1 MNKTGKKLA
10 PGIALALAISS
21 LVGCGGGGEIGVEYD
36 FTESDKTISYTW
48 YSANWQDFE
57 GRQHDGVIKFLEEKF
72 NVNLNITGA
81 SGTAWQSRLTTEI
94 ADNNTPDVFFSLPDT
109 STYTDYIKKS
119 IITDLNPYIEK
130 ADAKNL
136 KQVLGSEQYKKSALI
151 DGKNYF
157 LPQSVGYT
165 TRLILARKD
174 WMAKWNTDSVANGG
188 RGFGE
193 DKKFEQPE
201 TLSEFTS
208 MLTYFR
214 EKDPDG
220 DGKKNTY
227 GMGLSTNF
235 DYVQDF
241 FATFGLSPEYYLD
254 ANGDF
259 AYSVYNE
266 NYQKMADWF
275 KVGNDSGYI
284 QTAFYSITEDDAT
297 RNFYQGK
304 TGVFVTTGN
313 GMLDGLC
320 NAMEEYYSNKDVDYK
335 DLITLLT
342 PPDSDDGKY
351 QGAFKGW
358 NYFWG
363 GWSISAEAEEPMRL
377 IRIFDYLVSPEGQ
390 DLMNYGVKDLHY
402 TEENG
407 VKTLNL
413 ENRLAEGVPAV
424 FLSTVNKPNVLNGR
438 YSLGGQWMPNPFKY
452 NATTNMLEDNYPY
465 DLSRDPELMKLSHD
479 LIEETTPNFNA
490 LRTII
495 SNPDMS
501 EYNTR
506 IIDAVKTY
514 TINLIAGKN
523 KADELAALNAKMKS
537 YRSDELLKYLN
548 ENNK

>member
-1 MNKTGKKLA
+1 
-10 PGIALALAISS
+10 
-21 LVGCGGGGEIGVEYD
+21 
-36 FTESDKTISYTW
+36 
-48 YSANWQDFE
+48 
-57 GRQHDGVIKFLEEKF
+57 
-72 NVNLNITGA
+72 
-81 SGTAWQSRLTTEI
+81 
-94 ADNNTPDVFFSLPDT
+94 
-109 STYTDYIKKS
+109 
-119 IITDLNPYIEK
+119 
-130 ADAKNL
+130 
-136 KQVLGSEQYKKSALI
+136 
-151 DGKNYF
+151 
-157 LPQSVGYT
+157 
-165 TRLILARKD
+165 LARKD
-174 WMAKWNTDSVANGG
+174 WMAKWNTDTVENGG

-193 DKKFEQPE
+193 DKKFEQPQ

-254 ANGDF
+254 ENGNF

-275 KVGNDSGYI
+275 KAGNDSGYI

-407 VKTLNL
+407 VKTLNI

-424 FLSTVNKPNVLNGR
+424 FLSTVNKPNILNGR

-465 DLSRDPELMKLSHD
+465 DLSRDPQLMKLSHD
-479 LIEETTPNFNA
+479 LIEETTPNFNE

-501 EYNTR
+501 DYNTR

-548 ENNK
+548 KNNK